1 MTNNRVSFLFL
12 FLLFAVFSCD
22 KPLENYQFI
31 SVKNSNIGSESV
43 FAFEMDMEKE
53 ISYQTFISC
62 RYNSSIIKS
71 DTLLL
76 LIKAISPS
84 GKKYVEKITFPFHSG
99 SELISRKKC
108 SGKLLDIQWPY
119 RKDIQ
124 VDNEPGKWEIKIKIL
139 NNNCIKGILG
149 MGFSYQG
156 FLPESEN
163 EWKR

>member
-1 MTNNRVSFLFL
+1 
-12 FLLFAVFSCD
+12 
-22 KPLENYQFI
+22 
-31 SVKNSNIGSESV
+31 
-43 FAFEMDMEKE
+43 MDMEKE

-62 RYNSSIIKS
+62 RYNSSTVNS

-76 LIKAISPS
+76 LIKARSPS
-84 GKKYVEKITFPFHSG
+84 GKKYVEEITFPFHSG